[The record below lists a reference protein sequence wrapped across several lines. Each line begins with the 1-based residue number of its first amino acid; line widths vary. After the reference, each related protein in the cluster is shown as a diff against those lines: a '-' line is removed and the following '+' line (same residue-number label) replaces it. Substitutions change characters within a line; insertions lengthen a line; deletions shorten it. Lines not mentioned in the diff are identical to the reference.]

1 MSGFTAPAIT
11 HTFVNADS
19 TNASGAVEFSLLA
32 RITNGATSVVPS
44 SLTANLST
52 AGTFSQVIT
61 STLDP
66 GTFPTNAQWRIDMRI
81 LGAQEE
87 SWVTAIPP
95 IQTEM
100 AGSIIA
106 GSLTTLQLSSLT
118 AATYMFGQSLACA
131 GNIPAGATVVG
142 VNTTANTVTMS
153 TAGTAGTALS
163 VVVGTSID
171 LGALLPQAQQIN

>member
-1 MSGFTAPAIT
+1 MSGFTTPAIG
-11 HTFVNADS
+11 HVFLNADG
-19 TNASGAVEFSLLA
+19 TYASGAVEFSLLA
-32 RITNGATSVVPS
+32 RITNGATSIVPS

-52 AGTFSQVIT
+52 AGTFSQAVT

-66 GTFPTNAQWRIDMRI
+66 GTFPTNVQWRIDMRI
-81 LGAQEE
+81 LGASAE
-87 SWVTAIPP
+87 SWVTSIPP
-95 IQTEM
+95 IQTET
-100 AGSIIA
+100 AGSIVA
-106 GSLTTLQLSSLT
+106 GSLTTLQLSSLM

-131 GNIPAGATVVG
+131 GNIPSGATVTG
-142 VNTTANTVTMS
+142 VNTTANTLTMS